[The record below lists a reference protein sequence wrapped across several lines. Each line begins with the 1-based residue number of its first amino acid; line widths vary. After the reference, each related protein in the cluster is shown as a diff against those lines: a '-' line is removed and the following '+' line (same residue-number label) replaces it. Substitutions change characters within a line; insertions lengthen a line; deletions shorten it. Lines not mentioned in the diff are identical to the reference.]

1 MRELSTDRP
10 DQTESPYTVDAGHY
24 QIESDI
30 VKYSYDRYRAN
41 GENTRSKAWNVAPSN
56 LKAGLT
62 NNTDLQIIVDNYV
75 NQTDSDKTA
84 GTSDLTEG
92 FGDVT
97 IRVKHNLW
105 GNDGGQT
112 AFALMPYLKIP
123 TNSNDLGNNDVEFG
137 LNAPLAIDLGDGY
150 GLGLMSRI
158 DVLKDADDS
167 GYQPHSPIWPRL
179 GCHGRMR
186 LARTMKF
193 TPKEAPMMA
202 TAGLS
207 RSIRG

>member
-1 MRELSTDRP
+1 M
-10 DQTESPYTVDAGHY
+10 
-24 QIESDI
+24 
-30 VKYSYDRYRAN
+30 
-41 GENTRSKAWNVAPSN
+41 APSN

-167 GYQPHSPIWPRL
+167 GYH
-179 GCHGRMR
+179 
-186 LARTMKF
+186 AAF
-193 TPKEAPMMA
+193 ANMA
-202 TAGLS
+202 TVGVPWTDEIGSYYEIYTERGTDDGDRWIVTFDTGVTYALSDNTQLDSGINIGLTEAATNYEPFIGIS
-207 RSIRG
+207 YRY